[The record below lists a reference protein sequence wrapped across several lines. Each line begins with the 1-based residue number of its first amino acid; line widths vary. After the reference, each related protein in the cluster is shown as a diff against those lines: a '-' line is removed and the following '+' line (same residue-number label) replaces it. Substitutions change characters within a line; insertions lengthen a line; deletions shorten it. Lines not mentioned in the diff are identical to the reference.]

1 MSVEGAKYYYEML
14 WNFYRDLGID
24 RDKDDFVERHSLE
37 LPPITENEEKVVEY
51 KRFMYDFFEKY
62 SIPKRSRYYGTFA
75 DKVEKDPLT
84 GRWEVVEEAL
94 LKKLDFGEDNA
105 LRDRIYREHWEVV
118 QDFLSIPLMLARF
131 FHYLVRSKDTRFQN
145 EILERMDFFSIST
158 KLLSEA
164 LYYFDPHSK
173 VWYQCPV
180 CGKRLKEGQRC
191 PQHGELAVPT
201 TATFKTYAIGYIR
214 WRVLKMLRMRWTEMT
229 LSLEGLFERD
239 GNSSEEEFMY
249 VESGLEHDSLTTSMD
264 ENGYTGRLLEKI
276 MKVANDREKRILREL
291 INTNLDF
298 RETAR
303 SLGISESSVRYVLKK
318 IRSRFVL

>member
-1 MSVEGAKYYYEML
+1 MFVEAEKYYYEML
-14 WNFYRDLGID
+14 WNFYRDIGID
-24 RDKDDFVERHSLE
+24 REKDDFVERHSLE
-37 LPPITENEEKVVEY
+37 LPPITENEERVIQHKQ
-51 KRFMYDFFEKY
+51 FMYDFFEKY

-75 DKVEKDPLT
+75 DRLEKDPLT

-94 LKKLDFGEDNA
+94 LRKLDFGEDNP

-118 QDFLSIPLMLARF
+118 QDFLSVPLMLARF

-164 LYYFDPHSK
+164 LYYFDPQSK
-173 VWYQCPV
+173 IWYQCPV

-191 PQHGELAVPT
+191 PEHDEIAVPT

-214 WRVLKMLRMRWTEMT
+214 WRILKMLRMRWTEMT
-229 LSLEGLFERD
+229 LSLEGLFEKD
-239 GNSSEEEFMY
+239 GNSSSEEFMY
-249 VESGLEHDSLTTSMD
+249 EERYGLTTSMD
-264 ENGYTGRLLEKI
+264 ENGYVGNILEKI
-276 MKVANDREKRILREL
+276 MRVANEKEREILQEL
-291 INTNLDF
+291 INTDLDF

-303 SLGISESSVRYVLKK
+303 SLGISEGQVRYVLRK
-318 IRSRFVL
+318 IRSRFIL